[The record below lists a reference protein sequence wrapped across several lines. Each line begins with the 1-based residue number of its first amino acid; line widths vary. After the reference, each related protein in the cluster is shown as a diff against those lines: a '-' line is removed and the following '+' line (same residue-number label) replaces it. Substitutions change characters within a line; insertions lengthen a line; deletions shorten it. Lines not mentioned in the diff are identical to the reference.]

1 MITLQQLPFFQRDII
16 APQKNWSFI
25 DCIMKH
31 RKLDATKRF
40 DTHLVAAPLF
50 AEIRMHPPKKLSFF
64 SFSKLLVDQ
73 SCWGI
78 FVP

>member
-1 MITLQQLPFFQRDII
+1 
-16 APQKNWSFI
+16 
-25 DCIMKH
+25 
-31 RKLDATKRF
+31 
-40 DTHLVAAPLF
+40 
-50 AEIRMHPPKKLSFF
+50 MHPPKKFSFF

>member
-1 MITLQQLPFFQRDII
+1 
-16 APQKNWSFI
+16 
-25 DCIMKH
+25 
-31 RKLDATKRF
+31 
-40 DTHLVAAPLF
+40 
-50 AEIRMHPPKKLSFF
+50 MHPPKKLYFF